1 MEHLFLVESSRLD
14 GDLLRIKDAAPAPRT
29 AAALL
34 GEDLAGVDLGRQRLQ
49 PGAAGSAVDLVV
61 SPHTHQQG
69 QQI

>member
-49 PGAAGSAVDLVV
+49 PGAAGGAVDLAV

-69 QQI
+69 QEI